1 MSRSSSVRAA
11 FLAAVLLAAG
21 CQPHGPE
28 ALRRGDELLRAGKA
42 TEAVPMLERAATE
55 LSEDPRAW
63 NFLGLAYHAAGRPA
77 EAQKA
82 YLRALRENRDF
93 FDAHYNLGSLYVE
106 QGDWAEAERSL
117 RTFLAPDANRG
128 HAVATHLLGQAQL
141 QLRKHDDAERTL
153 AIAVKLAP
161 KDADVWND
169 LGLVHS
175 GKRRF
180 ANARQYFAWAV
191 KLDPRHAAARL
202 NLAVTAQQLGD
213 KRGALQTYREY
224 LALAPAAP
232 DAEGIRAVIRQLEA
246 QTGGAPLPPGLTNA
260 PGTVKV
266 VTNVVQRL
274 APVATNAAPKAAPPV
289 VQPAQAKPV
298 VEPRPAAAKPVE
310 RAAANPVNAP
320 PIAPPASV
328 PATVP
333 ASPKQA
339 SARTAPAVPAPGV
352 VRVEEAPAL
361 RPARDE
367 NPRKTAPVVP
377 AVAAAPAATSP
388 AKPDP
393 ADSIPTDLVD
403 DSPGNDGTIGDRSEP
418 GRRTFWKRV
427 NPVSWGN
434 PVKWFGS
441 GPKPEK
447 PVTILRSVTN
457 RPATASKTLPI
468 PAASPS
474 PASATKPV
482 AAFAA
487 TRPAFPR
494 YVRRAPASLPAG
506 KRTEADRFFS
516 TAISAHDRHD
526 LADALVLYQHAVEV
540 DPSYLAAH
548 HNLALVAMEEGDMRR
563 ALLAGECAA
572 QIDPKSVP
580 ALRVFAAAL
589 QRGGYPADAAVQL
602 ERLVGVDPS
611 DVAANLSLAGLNA
624 GPLGDPA
631 TARRHYE
638 RVLALDPRHPQAAAI
653 RVWLSSNP

>member
-11 FLAAVLLAAG
+11 FLAAVLFAAG

-82 YLRALRENRDF
+82 YIRALRENRDF
-93 FDAHYNLGSLYVE
+93 FDAHYNLGALYVE
-106 QGDWAEAERSL
+106 QGEWAEAERSL
-117 RTFLAPDANRG
+117 RTFLAPDANHG
-128 HAVATHLLGQAQL
+128 HPVAYHLLGQAQL
-141 QLRKHDDAERTL
+141 QLRKYEDAERSL

-169 LGLVHS
+169 LGLVQS

-191 KLDPRHAAARL
+191 KLDPRHAASRL

-246 QTGGAPLPPGLTNA
+246 QTGGAPLPTVLTNV
-260 PGTVKV
+260 PGAVK
-266 VTNVVQRL
+266 
-274 APVATNAAPKAAPPV
+274 VATNIAPRPAAIATNVAPKAA
-289 VQPAQAKPV
+289 QPAAQPAPAKPV
-298 VEPRPAAAKPVE
+298 VEPRPAPVKTIE

-320 PIAPPASV
+320 PVAPPIAAA
-328 PATVP
+328 ATGPTV
-333 ASPKQA
+333 
-339 SARTAPAVPAPGV
+339 APAKPAVAAPVPEV
-352 VRVEEAPAL
+352 VRVEDAPAL

-367 NPRKTAPVVP
+367 IPPKKAPSVP
-377 AVAAAPAATSP
+377 VVAAAPAATSP
-388 AKPDP
+388 APLDP
-393 ADSIPTDLVD
+393 VDNDPKDIVEDLPGKDLVAA
-403 DSPGNDGTIGDRSEP
+403 DRSEP

-447 PVTILRSVTN
+447 PVTVLRSATN

-468 PAASPS
+468 PATAAATPIA
-474 PASATKPV
+474 PAMKPAAVVSTKPS
-482 AAFAA
+482 
-487 TRPAFPR
+487 FPR

-506 KRTEADRFFS
+506 KRTEAERFFG
-516 TAISAHDRHD
+516 TAIAAHDRHD
-526 LADALVLYQHAVEV
+526 LADALVLYQHAVEL

-548 HNLALVAMEEGDMRR
+548 HNLALVAMEEGDVQR
-563 ALLAGECAA
+563 ALLAAECATR
-572 QIDPKSVP
+572 IDPGSVP

-589 QRGGYPADAAVQL
+589 QRGGFPVDAAEQL
-602 ERLVGVDPS
+602 DRLVGVDPS
-611 DVAANLSLAGLNA
+611 DVGAHLSLAGLKA
-624 GPLGDPA
+624 GPLGDPGS
-631 TARRHYE
+631 ARSHYE

>member
-11 FLAAVLLAAG
+11 FLAAVLFAAG

-93 FDAHYNLGSLYVE
+93 FDAHYNLGALYVE
-106 QGDWAEAERSL
+106 QGEWAEAERSL
-117 RTFLAPDANRG
+117 RTFLAPDANHG
-128 HAVATHLLGQAQL
+128 HPVGYHLLGQAQL
-141 QLRKHDDAERTL
+141 QLRKHDDAERSL

-169 LGLVHS
+169 LGLVQS

-191 KLDPRHAAARL
+191 KLDPRHASSRL

-224 LALAPAAP
+224 LALVPAAP
-232 DAEGIRAVIRQLEA
+232 DAVGIRAVIRQLEA
-246 QTGGAPLPPGLTNA
+246 QTGGAPLPPVLTNA
-260 PGTVKV
+260 PGVVKV
-266 VTNVVQRL
+266 VTNL
-274 APVATNAAPKAAPPV
+274 APRPAAIATNSVPKAALPAA
-289 VQPAQAKPV
+289 QPAPAKPL
-298 VEPRPAAAKPVE
+298 VEPRPAPIKTIE
-310 RAAANPVNAP
+310 RAAANPVDAP
-320 PIAPPASV
+320 PVAPSIAAAGPSV
-328 PATVP
+328 T
-333 ASPKQA
+333 
-339 SARTAPAVPAPGV
+339 SAKPSVAAPVSEI

-367 NPRKTAPVVP
+367 IPPKNPPSVP
-377 AVAAAPAATSP
+377 AVAVVAAAPSP

-393 ADSIPTDLVD
+393 VDSNPSDIVD
-403 DSPGNDGTIGDRSEP
+403 DLPGNDGTTGDRSEP

-441 GPKPEK
+441 GSKPEN
-447 PVTILRSVTN
+447 PVTLLRSVTH

-468 PAASPS
+468 PATA
-474 PASATKPV
+474 
-482 AAFAA
+482 AA
-487 TRPAFPR
+487 TPIAPAVKPAAVAVSVKPAFPR

-506 KRTEADRFFS
+506 KRREAERFFG
-516 TAISAHDRHD
+516 TAIAAHDKHD
-526 LADALVLYQHAVEV
+526 LADALALYQHAVEL

-548 HNLALVAMEEGDMRR
+548 HNLALVAMEEGDVQR
-563 ALLAGECAA
+563 ALLAAECAA
-572 QIDPKSVP
+572 RIDPGSVP

-589 QRGGYPADAAVQL
+589 RRGGYPVDAADQL
-602 ERLVGVDPS
+602 DRLVGVDPS
-611 DVAANLSLAGLNA
+611 DVAAQLSLAGLKA
-624 GPLGDPA
+624 GPLRDPGS
-631 TARRHYE
+631 ARSHYE

>member
-42 TEAVPMLERAATE
+42 AEAVPMLERAATE

-63 NFLGLAYHAAGRPA
+63 NFLGLAYHAAGRPS

-93 FDAHYNLGSLYVE
+93 FDAHYNLGALYVE
-106 QGDWAEAERSL
+106 QGEWAEAERSL
-117 RTFLAPDANRG
+117 RTFLAPDANHG
-128 HAVATHLLGQAQL
+128 HPVAFHLLGQSQL
-141 QLRKHDDAERTL
+141 QLRKYEDAERSL

-169 LGLVHS
+169 LGLVQS

-191 KLDPRHAAARL
+191 KLDPRHAASRL

-246 QTGGAPLPPGLTNA
+246 QTGGAQLPPVLTNA
-260 PGTVKV
+260 PGAVKV
-266 VTNVVQRL
+266 VTNL
-274 APVATNAAPKAAPPV
+274 APRPAAMATNVAPKAAPPAA
-289 VQPAQAKPV
+289 QPAPAKPV
-298 VEPRPAAAKPVE
+298 VEPRPAPVKPVE

-320 PIAPPASV
+320 PPAPAV
-328 PATVP
+328 
-333 ASPKQA
+333 A
-339 SARTAPAVPAPGV
+339 SAPAGPTVAPAKPAVPAPVPEV

-361 RPARDE
+361 RPARDDIAT
-367 NPRKTAPVVP
+367 NKPTSVP
-377 AVAAAPAATSP
+377 AIAAAPAVASP
-388 AKPDP
+388 AKPD
-393 ADSIPTDLVD
+393 LVD
-403 DSPGNDGTIGDRSEP
+403 SAPAEIVDDPPVDDATTKDRSEP
-418 GRRTFWKRV
+418 VRRGFWKRV

-447 PVTILRSVTN
+447 SVTVLRSATN
-457 RPATASKTLPI
+457 RPATASKTLPVPATTAANPSVAAMK
-468 PAASPS
+468 PAAVA
-474 PASATKPV
+474 ASA
-482 AAFAA
+482 
-487 TRPAFPR
+487 RPAFPR
-494 YVRRAPASLPAG
+494 YVRRAPASLPTG
-506 KRTEADRFFS
+506 KRTEAERFFG
-516 TAISAHDRHD
+516 TAIAAHDRHD
-526 LADALVLYQHAVEV
+526 LADALVLYQHAVEL

-548 HNLALVAMEEGDMRR
+548 HNLALVAMEEGDVQR
-563 ALLAGECAA
+563 ALLAAECATR
-572 QIDPKSVP
+572 IDPSSVP

-589 QRGGYPADAAVQL
+589 QRGGYPVDAGEQL
-602 ERLVGVDPS
+602 DRLLGVVPT
-611 DVAANLSLAGLNA
+611 DVAAHLSLAGLKA

-631 TARRHYE
+631 TARIHYE

>member
-11 FLAAVLLAAG
+11 FLAAVLFAAG

-55 LSEDPRAW
+55 LSDDPRAW

-93 FDAHYNLGSLYVE
+93 FDAHYNLGALYVE
-106 QGDWAEAERSL
+106 QGEWAEAERSL

-128 HAVATHLLGQAQL
+128 HPVGYHLLGQAQL
-141 QLRKHDDAERTL
+141 QLRKHDDAERSL

-169 LGLVHS
+169 LGLVQS

-191 KLDPRHAAARL
+191 KLDPRHAASRL

-232 DAEGIRAVIRQLEA
+232 DAEGIRAVIRQLDT
-246 QTGGAPLPPGLTNA
+246 QTGGAPLPPVLTNA
-260 PGTVKV
+260 PGAVKA
-266 VTNVVQRL
+266 VTNL
-274 APVATNAAPKAAPPV
+274 APRPAAIATNSVPKAALPAA
-289 VQPAQAKPV
+289 QPAPAKPL
-298 VEPRPAAAKPVE
+298 VEPRPAPIKTIE

-320 PIAPPASV
+320 PVAPSIAAAGPSV
-328 PATVP
+328 TSV
-333 ASPKQA
+333 K
-339 SARTAPAVPAPGV
+339 PAVAAPVPEV

-367 NPRKTAPVVP
+367 ISPKKALSVPVV
-377 AVAAAPAATSP
+377 AVTSP
-388 AKPDP
+388 VKPDP
-393 ADSIPTDLVD
+393 VDSTPSDIVVDL
-403 DSPGNDGTIGDRSEP
+403 PGNDGTIGDRSEP

-441 GPKPEK
+441 GSKPEK
-447 PVTILRSVTN
+447 PVIVLRSVTH

-468 PAASPS
+468 PATAAATPIA
-474 PASATKPV
+474 PAVKPV
-482 AAFAA
+482 AVAVSAK
-487 TRPAFPR
+487 PVFPR

-506 KRTEADRFFS
+506 KRREAERFFG
-516 TAISAHDRHD
+516 TAIAAHDRHD
-526 LADALVLYQHAVEV
+526 LADALALYQHAVEL

-548 HNLALVAMEEGDMRR
+548 HNLALVAIEEGDVQR
-563 ALLAGECAA
+563 ALLAAECAA
-572 QIDPKSVP
+572 RIDPGSVP

-589 QRGGYPADAAVQL
+589 RRGGFPSDAADQL
-602 ERLVGVDPS
+602 DRLVGVDPS
-611 DVAANLSLAGLNA
+611 DVAAHLSLAGLKA
-624 GPLGDPA
+624 GPLGDPGS
-631 TARRHYE
+631 ARSHYE
-638 RVLALDPRHPQAAAI
+638 RVLALDPRHPQASAI

>member
-11 FLAAVLLAAG
+11 FLAAVLFAAG

-55 LSEDPRAW
+55 LSDDPRAW

-93 FDAHYNLGSLYVE
+93 FDAHYNLGALYVE
-106 QGDWAEAERSL
+106 QGEWAEAERSL

-128 HAVATHLLGQAQL
+128 HPVGYHLLGQAQL
-141 QLRKHDDAERTL
+141 QLRKHDDAERSL

-169 LGLVHS
+169 LGLVQS

-191 KLDPRHAAARL
+191 KLDPRHAASRL

-232 DAEGIRAVIRQLEA
+232 DAEGIRAVIRQLDT
-246 QTGGAPLPPGLTNA
+246 QTGGAPLPPVLTNA
-260 PGTVKV
+260 PGAVKA
-266 VTNVVQRL
+266 VTNL
-274 APVATNAAPKAAPPV
+274 APRPAAIATNSVPKAALPAA
-289 VQPAQAKPV
+289 QPAPAKPL
-298 VEPRPAAAKPVE
+298 VEPRPAPIKTIE
-310 RAAANPVNAP
+310 RATANPVDAP
-320 PIAPPASV
+320 PVAPSIAAAGPPVTSAKPAV
-328 PATVP
+328 AATV
-333 ASPKQA
+333 AE
-339 SARTAPAVPAPGV
+339 V

-361 RPARDE
+361 RTARDE
-367 NPRKTAPVVP
+367 IPPKKAPSVP
-377 AVAAAPAATSP
+377 VAAALTGPSP

-393 ADSIPTDLVD
+393 VDSNPSDIVVDL
-403 DSPGNDGTIGDRSEP
+403 PGNDGTIGDRSEP

-441 GPKPEK
+441 GSKPEK
-447 PVTILRSVTN
+447 PVIVLRSVTH

-468 PAASPS
+468 PATAAATPIA
-474 PASATKPV
+474 PAVKPV
-482 AAFAA
+482 AVAVSAK
-487 TRPAFPR
+487 PAFPR

-506 KRTEADRFFS
+506 KRREAERFFG
-516 TAISAHDRHD
+516 TAIAAHDRHD
-526 LADALVLYQHAVEV
+526 LADALALYQHAVEL

-548 HNLALVAMEEGDMRR
+548 HNLALVAMEEGDVQR
-563 ALLAGECAA
+563 ALLAAECAA
-572 QIDPKSVP
+572 RIDPGSVP

-589 QRGGYPADAAVQL
+589 RRGGFPSDAADQL
-602 ERLVGVDPS
+602 DRLVGVDPS
-611 DVAANLSLAGLNA
+611 DVAAHLSLAGLKA
-624 GPLGDPA
+624 GPLGDPGS
-631 TARRHYE
+631 ARSHYE
-638 RVLALDPRHPQAAAI
+638 RVLALDPRHPQASAI

>member
-1 MSRSSSVRAA
+1 
-11 FLAAVLLAAG
+11 LAAVLFAAG

-93 FDAHYNLGSLYVE
+93 FDAHYNLGALYVE
-106 QGDWAEAERSL
+106 QGEWAEAERSL

-128 HAVATHLLGQAQL
+128 HPVGYHLLGQAQL
-141 QLRKHDDAERTL
+141 QLRKHDDAERSL

-169 LGLVHS
+169 LGLVQS

-191 KLDPRHAAARL
+191 KLDPRHAASRL

-232 DAEGIRAVIRQLEA
+232 DAEGIRAVIRQLDT
-246 QTGGAPLPPGLTNA
+246 QTGGAPLPPVLTNA
-260 PGTVKV
+260 PGAVKV
-266 VTNVVQRL
+266 VTNL
-274 APVATNAAPKAAPPV
+274 A
-289 VQPAQAKPV
+289 
-298 VEPRPAAAKPVE
+298 PRPAAIATNSVPKAALPAAQPAPAKPLVEPRSAPIKTIE

-320 PIAPPASV
+320 PVAPSIAAAGPSV
-328 PATVP
+328 TSV
-333 ASPKQA
+333 K
-339 SARTAPAVPAPGV
+339 PAVAAPVPEV

-367 NPRKTAPVVP
+367 IPPKNAPSVP
-377 AVAAAPAATSP
+377 AVAAALTAPSP
-388 AKPDP
+388 VKPDP
-393 ADSIPTDLVD
+393 VDSTPSDIVVDL
-403 DSPGNDGTIGDRSEP
+403 PGNDGTIGDRSDP

-447 PVTILRSVTN
+447 PVIVLRSVTH

-468 PAASPS
+468 PATAAATPIA
-474 PASATKPV
+474 PAVKPV
-482 AAFAA
+482 AVAVSAK
-487 TRPAFPR
+487 PAFPR

-506 KRTEADRFFS
+506 KRREAERFFG
-516 TAISAHDRHD
+516 TAIAAHDRHD
-526 LADALVLYQHAVEV
+526 LADALALYQHAVEL

-548 HNLALVAMEEGDMRR
+548 HNLALVAMEEGDVQR
-563 ALLAGECAA
+563 ALLAAECAA
-572 QIDPKSVP
+572 RIDPGSVP

-589 QRGGYPADAAVQL
+589 RRGGFPSDAADQL
-602 ERLVGVDPS
+602 DRLVGVDPS
-611 DVAANLSLAGLNA
+611 DVAAHLSLAALKA
-624 GPLGDPA
+624 GPLGDPGS
-631 TARRHYE
+631 ARSHYE
-638 RVLALDPRHPQAAAI
+638 RVLALDPRHPQASAI

>member
-11 FLAAVLLAAG
+11 FLAAVLFAAG

-93 FDAHYNLGSLYVE
+93 FDAHYNLGALYVE
-106 QGDWAEAERSL
+106 QGEWAEAERSL
-117 RTFLAPDANRG
+117 RTFLAPDANHG
-128 HAVATHLLGQAQL
+128 HPVAYHLLGQAQL
-141 QLRKHDDAERTL
+141 QLRKYEDAERSL

-169 LGLVHS
+169 LGLVQS

-191 KLDPRHAAARL
+191 KLDPRHAASRL

-246 QTGGAPLPPGLTNA
+246 QTGGAPLPSVLTNA
-260 PGTVKV
+260 PGAVKV
-266 VTNVVQRL
+266 VTNL
-274 APVATNAAPKAAPPV
+274 APRPAAIVTNAVPKAAPPAA
-289 VQPAQAKPV
+289 QPAPAKPV
-298 VEPRPAAAKPVE
+298 VEPRPAPVKTVE

-320 PIAPPASV
+320 PPAPPVAASAGPTIAPAKPAMAAPV
-328 PATVP
+328 PE
-333 ASPKQA
+333 
-339 SARTAPAVPAPGV
+339 V

-367 NPRKTAPVVP
+367 IATNKPPSVP
-377 AVAAAPAATSP
+377 AVAAAPSP
-388 AKPDP
+388 AKTDP
-393 ADSIPTDLVD
+393 VDSDPTDIVD
-403 DSPGNDGTIGDRSEP
+403 DPPVNDGTTGDRSGP
-418 GRRTFWKRV
+418 GRRGFWKRV

-441 GPKPEK
+441 GPKPDK
-447 PVTILRSVTN
+447 PVTALRSVTN

-468 PAASPS
+468 PATAAATPIA
-474 PASATKPV
+474 PAMKPAAVVSTKPS
-482 AAFAA
+482 
-487 TRPAFPR
+487 FPR
-494 YVRRAPASLPAG
+494 YVRRAPATLPAG
-506 KRTEADRFFS
+506 KRTEAERFFG
-516 TAISAHDRHD
+516 TAIAAHDRHD
-526 LADALVLYQHAVEV
+526 LADALVLYQHAVELE
-540 DPSYLAAH
+540 PSYLAAH
-548 HNLALVAMEEGDMRR
+548 HNLALVAMEEGDVQR
-563 ALLAGECAA
+563 ALLAAECATR
-572 QIDPKSVP
+572 IDPGSVP

-589 QRGGYPADAAVQL
+589 QRGGYPVDAAEQL
-602 ERLVGVDPS
+602 DRLVGVDPS
-611 DVAANLSLAGLNA
+611 DVAAHLSLAGLKA

-631 TARRHYE
+631 SARSHYE

>member
-11 FLAAVLLAAG
+11 FLAAVLFAAG

-82 YLRALRENRDF
+82 YIRALRENRDF
-93 FDAHYNLGSLYVE
+93 FDAHYNLGALYVE
-106 QGDWAEAERSL
+106 QGEWAEAERSL
-117 RTFLAPDANRG
+117 RTFLAPDANHG
-128 HAVATHLLGQAQL
+128 HPVAYHLLGQAQL
-141 QLRKHDDAERTL
+141 QLRKYEDAERSL

-169 LGLVHS
+169 LGLVQS

-180 ANARQYFAWAV
+180 VNARQYFAWAV
-191 KLDPRHAAARL
+191 KLDPRHAASRL

-224 LALAPAAP
+224 LALVPAAP

-246 QTGGAPLPPGLTNA
+246 QTGGAPLPTVLTNV
-260 PGTVKV
+260 PGAVK
-266 VTNVVQRL
+266 
-274 APVATNAAPKAAPPV
+274 VATNIAPRPAAIATNVAPKAA
-289 VQPAQAKPV
+289 QPAAQPAPAKPV
-298 VEPRPAAAKPVE
+298 VEPRPAPVKTIE

-320 PIAPPASV
+320 PVAPPIAAA
-328 PATVP
+328 ATGPTV
-333 ASPKQA
+333 
-339 SARTAPAVPAPGV
+339 APAKPAVAAPVPEV
-352 VRVEEAPAL
+352 VRVEDAPAL

-367 NPRKTAPVVP
+367 IPPKKAPSVPVV
-377 AVAAAPAATSP
+377 AVAPAATSP
-388 AKPDP
+388 APLDP
-393 ADSIPTDLVD
+393 VDNDPKDIVEDLPGKDLVAA
-403 DSPGNDGTIGDRSEP
+403 DRSEP

-447 PVTILRSVTN
+447 PVTVLRSATN

-468 PAASPS
+468 PATAAATPIA
-474 PASATKPV
+474 PAMKPAAVVSTKPS
-482 AAFAA
+482 
-487 TRPAFPR
+487 FPR

-506 KRTEADRFFS
+506 KRTEAERFFG
-516 TAISAHDRHD
+516 TAIAAHDRHD
-526 LADALVLYQHAVEV
+526 LADALVLYQHAVEL

-548 HNLALVAMEEGDMRR
+548 HNLALVAMEEGDVQR
-563 ALLAGECAA
+563 ALLAAECATR
-572 QIDPKSVP
+572 IDPGSVP

-589 QRGGYPADAAVQL
+589 QRGGFPVDAAEQL
-602 ERLVGVDPS
+602 DRLVGVDPS
-611 DVAANLSLAGLNA
+611 DVGAHLSLAGLKA
-624 GPLGDPA
+624 GPLGDPGS
-631 TARRHYE
+631 ARSHYE

>member
-11 FLAAVLLAAG
+11 FLAAVLFAAG

-42 TEAVPMLERAATE
+42 TEAVPMLERAATQ

-93 FDAHYNLGSLYVE
+93 FDAHYNLGALYVE
-106 QGDWAEAERSL
+106 QGEWAEAERSL
-117 RTFLAPDANRG
+117 RTFLAPDANHG
-128 HAVATHLLGQAQL
+128 HPVAYHLLGQAQL
-141 QLRKHDDAERTL
+141 QLRKHDDAERSL

-169 LGLVHS
+169 LGLVQS

-191 KLDPRHAAARL
+191 KLDPRHAASRL

-224 LALAPAAP
+224 LALVPAAP
-232 DAEGIRAVIRQLEA
+232 DAEGIRALIRQLEA
-246 QTGGAPLPPGLTNA
+246 QTGGAPLPTVLTNS
-260 PGTVKV
+260 PGAVKV
-266 VTNVVQRL
+266 VTNL
-274 APVATNAAPKAAPPV
+274 APRPAAIATNAVPKAA
-289 VQPAQAKPV
+289 QPAAQPAPPKPV
-298 VEPRPAAAKPVE
+298 VEPRPAPIKTIE

-320 PIAPPASV
+320 PVAPPIAAAATGPTVV
-328 PATVP
+328 PA
-333 ASPKQA
+333 K
-339 SARTAPAVPAPGV
+339 PAVAAPVPEV
-352 VRVEEAPAL
+352 VRVEDAPPL

-367 NPRKTAPVVP
+367 IPPKKAPSVP
-377 AVAAAPAATSP
+377 AVAAASAATSP

-393 ADSIPTDLVD
+393 VDSTPTDIVD
-403 DSPGNDGTIGDRSEP
+403 DPPVDDGITGDRSEP

-447 PVTILRSVTN
+447 PVTVLRSVTN

-468 PAASPS
+468 PATAAATPFT
-474 PASATKPV
+474 PVVKPAAAASAK
-482 AAFAA
+482 
-487 TRPAFPR
+487 PAFPR

-506 KRTEADRFFS
+506 KRTEAERFFG
-516 TAISAHDRHD
+516 TAIAAHDRHD
-526 LADALVLYQHAVEV
+526 LADALVLYQHAVEL

-548 HNLALVAMEEGDMRR
+548 HNLALVAMEEGDVQR
-563 ALLAGECAA
+563 ALLAAECAA
-572 QIDPKSVP
+572 RIGPGSVP

-589 QRGGYPADAAVQL
+589 QRGGFPTDAADQL
-602 ERLVGVDPS
+602 DRLVGVDPS
-611 DVAANLSLAGLNA
+611 DVAAHLSLAGLKT
-624 GPLGDPA
+624 GPLGDPGS
-631 TARRHYE
+631 ARSHYE
-638 RVLALDPRHPQAAAI
+638 RVLALDPRHPQASAI

>member
-11 FLAAVLLAAG
+11 FLAAVLFAAG

-28 ALRRGDELLRAGKA
+28 ALRRGDELLRAGRA
-42 TEAVPMLERAATE
+42 AEAVPMLERAATE

-93 FDAHYNLGSLYVE
+93 FDAHYNLGALYLE

-117 RTFLAPDANRG
+117 RTFLAPDANRS
-128 HAVATHLLGQAQL
+128 HPVASHLLGQAQL
-141 QLRKHDDAERTL
+141 QLRKYDDAERSL
-153 AIAVKLAP
+153 ALAVKLAP

-169 LGLVHS
+169 LGLVQS

-191 KLDPRHAAARL
+191 KLDPRHAASRL

-260 PGTVKV
+260 PGAVKV
-266 VTNVVQRL
+266 VTNL
-274 APVATNAAPKAAPPV
+274 APRPATLATNAVPKAALPAA
-289 VQPAQAKPV
+289 QPAPAKTV
-298 VEPRPAAAKPVE
+298 VEPKSAPVKPVD

-320 PIAPPASV
+320 PIAPPITAAAG
-328 PATVP
+328 PTD
-333 ASPKQA
+333 
-339 SARTAPAVPAPGV
+339 APAKPAVATPVPEV

-367 NPRKTAPVVP
+367 IPPKKAPSVPSVATAT
-377 AVAAAPAATSP
+377 AATSP

-393 ADSIPTDLVD
+393 ADSISTDLVD
-403 DSPGNDGTIGDRSEP
+403 DPPGNDGTTGDRAWP

-441 GPKPEK
+441 GSKPEK
-447 PVTILRSVTN
+447 PATASRSVTN

-468 PAASPS
+468 PAAASTTPS
-474 PASATKPV
+474 APAMKPAPATAAAKPV
-482 AAFAA
+482 
-487 TRPAFPR
+487 FPR

-506 KRTEADRFFS
+506 KRTEAERFFN
-516 TAISAHDRHD
+516 TAIAAHDRHD
-526 LADALVLYQHAVEV
+526 LADALVLYQHAVEL

-548 HNLALVAMEEGDMRR
+548 HNLALVAMEEGDVQR
-563 ALLAGECAA
+563 ALLAAECAA
-572 QIDPKSVP
+572 RIDPVSVP
-580 ALRVFAAAL
+580 ASRVFAAAL
-589 QRGGYPADAAVQL
+589 QRGGFPADAADQL
-602 ERLVGVDPS
+602 DRLVGVDPS
-611 DVAANLSLAGLNA
+611 DVAAHLSLAGLNA

-638 RVLALDPRHPQAAAI
+638 RVLALDPRHPQGAAI

>member
-11 FLAAVLLAAG
+11 FLSAVLFAAG

-82 YLRALRENRDF
+82 YIRALRENRDF
-93 FDAHYNLGSLYVE
+93 FDAHYNLGALYIE
-106 QGDWAEAERSL
+106 QGEWTEAERSL
-117 RTFLAPDANRG
+117 RTFLAPDANHG

-141 QLRKHDDAERTL
+141 QLRKYDDAERSL

-169 LGLVHS
+169 LGLVQS

-191 KLDPRHAAARL
+191 KLDPRHAASRL

-224 LALAPAAP
+224 LALVPAAP

-246 QTGGAPLPPGLTNA
+246 QTGGAPLPPGLTNT
-260 PGTVKV
+260 PGAVKV
-266 VTNVVQRL
+266 VTNL
-274 APVATNAAPKAAPPV
+274 APRPVAIVTNAVPKAAQPPA
-289 VQPAQAKPV
+289 QPAPAKPV
-298 VEPRPAAAKPVE
+298 AEPRPAPVKAIE

-320 PIAPPASV
+320 PVAPPVAAAG
-328 PATVP
+328 PAV
-333 ASPKQA
+333 
-339 SARTAPAVPAPGV
+339 APAKPAVAAPVPEV
-352 VRVEEAPAL
+352 VRVEDAPVL

-367 NPRKTAPVVP
+367 IPPKKTPSAP
-377 AVAAAPAATSP
+377 AVAAAPTAPSP

-393 ADSIPTDLVD
+393 ADSIPADLVD
-403 DSPGNDGTIGDRSEP
+403 DSIGNDGTPGDRSEP

-427 NPVSWGN
+427 NPVGWGN

-441 GPKPEK
+441 GSKPEK
-447 PVTILRSVTN
+447 PATVSRLATP
-457 RPATASKTLPI
+457 RPVAVSKTLPL
-468 PAASPS
+468 
-474 PASATKPV
+474 PASAPATEAPKAVAKPTAPRPVV
-482 AAFAA
+482 A
-487 TRPAFPR
+487 R
-494 YVRRAPASLPAG
+494 YVRRAPAVLPAG
-506 KRTEADRFFS
+506 KRTEAERFFN
-516 TAISAHDRHD
+516 TAIAAHDRHD
-526 LADALVLYQHAVEV
+526 LADALALYQHAIEL

-548 HNLALVAMEEGDMRR
+548 HNLALVAMEEGDVQR
-563 ALLAGECAA
+563 ALLAADCAA
-572 QIDPKSVP
+572 RIDPVSVP

-589 QRGGYPADAAVQL
+589 QRGGFPADAADQL
-602 ERLVGVDPS
+602 GRLVGVDPS
-611 DVAANLSLAGLNA
+611 DVAAHLSLAGLNA
-624 GPLGDPA
+624 GPLGDPT

-653 RVWLSSNP
+653 RVWLAANP

>member
-11 FLAAVLLAAG
+11 FLAAVLFTAG

-93 FDAHYNLGSLYVE
+93 FDAHYNLGALYVE
-106 QGDWAEAERSL
+106 QGEWAEAERSL
-117 RTFLAPDANRG
+117 RTFLAPDSNHGHPAAN
-128 HAVATHLLGQAQL
+128 HLLGQAQL
-141 QLRKHDDAERTL
+141 QLRKYEDAERSL

-169 LGLVHS
+169 LGLVQS

-191 KLDPRHAAARL
+191 KLDPRHAASRL

-224 LALAPAAP
+224 LALVPAAP

-246 QTGGAPLPPGLTNA
+246 QTGGAPLPPVLTNA
-260 PGTVKV
+260 PGAVKV
-266 VTNVVQRL
+266 VTNLVPRP
-274 APVATNAAPKAAPPV
+274 AAIATNSVPKTALPAA
-289 VQPAQAKPV
+289 QPAPAKPI
-298 VEPRPAAAKPVE
+298 VEPRPAPVKTIE

-320 PIAPPASV
+320 PAAPSIAAAGPSV
-328 PATVP
+328 
-333 ASPKQA
+333 A
-339 SARTAPAVPAPGV
+339 SAKPTVAAPVPEV

-367 NPRKTAPVVP
+367 IPPKNAPSVPVVA
-377 AVAAAPAATSP
+377 AVAAPAL

-393 ADSIPTDLVD
+393 VDSNPSDIVD
-403 DSPGNDGTIGDRSEP
+403 DLPGNDGTTGDRSEP
-418 GRRTFWKRV
+418 GRRTFWTRV

-447 PVTILRSVTN
+447 PVTVLRSVTY

-468 PAASPS
+468 PATATATPIAAAVKPS
-474 PASATKPV
+474 AAVVSAK
-482 AAFAA
+482 
-487 TRPAFPR
+487 PAFPR
-494 YVRRAPASLPAG
+494 YVRRAPVSLPAG
-506 KRTEADRFFS
+506 KRTEAERFFG
-516 TAISAHDRHD
+516 TAIVAHDRHD
-526 LADALVLYQHAVEV
+526 LADALVLYQHAVEL

-548 HNLALVAMEEGDMRR
+548 HNLALVAMEEGDVQR
-563 ALLAGECAA
+563 ALLAAECATR
-572 QIDPKSVP
+572 IDPGSVP

-589 QRGGYPADAAVQL
+589 QRGGFPVDAAEQL
-602 ERLVGVDPS
+602 NRLVGVDPS
-611 DVAANLSLAGLNA
+611 DVAAHLSLAGLKA
-624 GPLGDPA
+624 GPLGDPGS
-631 TARRHYE
+631 ARSHYE
-638 RVLALDPRHPQAAAI
+638 RVLALDPRHPQASAI

>member
-1 MSRSSSVRAA
+1 MRAA
-11 FLAAVLLAAG
+11 FLAAVLFAAG

-28 ALRRGDELLRAGKA
+28 ALSRGDELLRAGKA

-82 YLRALRENRDF
+82 YLRALRANRDF
-93 FDAHYNLGSLYVE
+93 FDAHYNLGALYVE
-106 QGDWAEAERSL
+106 QGEWAEAERSL
-117 RTFLAPDANRG
+117 RTFLAPDANHG
-128 HAVATHLLGQAQL
+128 HPVAYHLLGQAQL
-141 QLRKHDDAERTL
+141 QLRKHDDAERSL
-153 AIAVKLAP
+153 AFAVKLAP

-169 LGLVHS
+169 LGLVQS

-191 KLDPRHAAARL
+191 KLDPRHAASRL

-232 DAEGIRAVIRQLEA
+232 DAVGIRAVIRQLEA
-246 QTGGAPLPPGLTNA
+246 QTGGAPLPPVLTNA
-260 PGTVKV
+260 PGAVKV
-266 VTNVVQRL
+266 VTNL
-274 APVATNAAPKAAPPV
+274 APRPADITTNSVPKTALPAAQPV
-289 VQPAQAKPV
+289 PANPV
-298 VEPRPAAAKPVE
+298 VEPRSAPVKTIE

-320 PIAPPASV
+320 PA
-328 PATVP
+328 
-333 ASPKQA
+333 A
-339 SARTAPAVPAPGV
+339 SAKTSVAAPVPEV
-352 VRVEEAPAL
+352 VRVEDAPAL

-367 NPRKTAPVVP
+367 IPPKKAPSVP
-377 AVAAAPAATSP
+377 AVAVVAAPSP
-388 AKPDP
+388 AKLDP
-393 ADSIPTDLVD
+393 FDSTPSDIVD
-403 DSPGNDGTIGDRSEP
+403 DLPGNDGTTGDRSEP

-447 PVTILRSVTN
+447 PVTVLRLVTH

-468 PAASPS
+468 PATAAATPIAAAVK
-474 PASATKPV
+474 PAAAAVSAKPV
-482 AAFAA
+482 
-487 TRPAFPR
+487 FPR
-494 YVRRAPASLPAG
+494 YVLRAPASLPAG
-506 KRTEADRFFS
+506 KRTEAERFFG
-516 TAISAHDRHD
+516 TAIAAHDRHD
-526 LADALVLYQHAVEV
+526 LADALVLYQHAVEL

-548 HNLALVAMEEGDMRR
+548 HNLALVAMEEGDVQR
-563 ALLAGECAA
+563 ALLAAECAA
-572 QIDPKSVP
+572 RIDPGSVP

-589 QRGGYPADAAVQL
+589 QRGGFPSDAADQL
-602 ERLVGVDPS
+602 DRLVGVDPS
-611 DVAANLSLAGLNA
+611 DVAAQLSLAGLKA
-624 GPLGDPA
+624 GPLGDPGS
-631 TARRHYE
+631 ARSHYE